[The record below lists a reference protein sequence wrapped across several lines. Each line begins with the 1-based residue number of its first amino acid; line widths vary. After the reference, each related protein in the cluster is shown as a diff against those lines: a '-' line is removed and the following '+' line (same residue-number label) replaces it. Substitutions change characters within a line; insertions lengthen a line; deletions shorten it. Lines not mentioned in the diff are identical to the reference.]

1 MKDSEMEVV
10 AHDAVA
16 VEVDGEVP
24 HEEVQAFDEPGFSV
38 TVVPAG
44 NRVEAAEKCALHTP
58 RDEVVEEWD
67 FGVDE
72 VFAWCRHAAEFEAA
86 AIIR

>member
-1 MKDSEMEVV
+1 MKDTEMKVV
-10 AHDAVA
+10 AHDAIA

-38 TVVPAG
+38 TVVPARDG
-44 NRVEAAEKCALHTP
+44 VEAAKKCALHTP
-58 RDEVVEEWD
+58 RDKVVEERD